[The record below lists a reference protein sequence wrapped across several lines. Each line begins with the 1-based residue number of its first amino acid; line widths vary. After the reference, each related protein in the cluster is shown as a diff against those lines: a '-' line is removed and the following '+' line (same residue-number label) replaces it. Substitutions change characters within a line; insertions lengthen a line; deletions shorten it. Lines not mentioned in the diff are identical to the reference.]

1 MPSKFSRELFDR
13 IPIVGILRNVPPLT
27 VPILARY
34 YADAGLTNLEV
45 TMNSDEAS
53 TTITRLVQDFEGKLN
68 IGAGTV
74 CTLDDLDK
82 ALSAGA
88 QFIVTPILQEE
99 VIKACVQQ
107 QIPVFP
113 GAYSPTEIY
122 KAWHLGATM
131 VKVFP
136 ATKLGAS
143 YIKEVLAPMNYLKLL
158 PTGGINLDNLT
169 EFMKAGAAGLGLG
182 SQLFPPK
189 LIEEGRWERLSELFR
204 DLVATYENYKLGQL
218 KSSIA

>member
-1 MPSKFSRELFDR
+1 MPSKFSPELFNR
-13 IPIVGILRNVPPLT
+13 IPIVGILRSVPPLT

-34 YADAGLTNLEV
+34 YADAGLTTLEV
-45 TMNSDEAS
+45 TMNSDEAL
-53 TTITRLVQDFEGKLN
+53 TTITRLVQDFEGRLN

-74 CTLDDLDK
+74 CTLEDLDK

-122 KAWHLGATM
+122 KAWHMGATM

-143 YIKEVLAPMNYLKLL
+143 YIKEVLAPMDYLKLL
-158 PTGGINLDNLT
+158 PTGGVSLDNFT
-169 EFMKAGAAGLGLG
+169 EFLTAGAAGLGIG
-182 SQLFPPK
+182 SHLFPKK
-189 LIEEGRWERLSELFR
+189 LIEEGAWEELSVRFN
-204 DLVATYENYKLGQL
+204 DLVAMYKAF
-218 KSSIA
+218 KK

>member
-1 MPSKFSRELFDR
+1 MPSRFSPELFSR
-13 IPIVGILRNVPPLT
+13 IPVVGILRNVPPLT
-27 VPILARY
+27 VPTLARY
-34 YADAGLTNLEV
+34 YAEAGLTTLEV
-45 TMNSDEAS
+45 TMNSDEAL
-53 TTITRLVQDFEGKLN
+53 TTITRLVQDFDGVLN

-74 CTLDDLDK
+74 CTLEDLDK
-82 ALSAGA
+82 ALAAGA

-99 VIKACVQQ
+99 VIRACVQQ

-143 YIKEVLAPMNYLKLL
+143 FVKEVMAPMNYLKLV
-158 PTGGINLDNLT
+158 PTGGVSLDNFT
-169 EFMKAGAAGLGLG
+169 DFFAAGAAAVGMG
-182 SQLFPPK
+182 SQLFPKK
-189 LIEEGRWERLSELFR
+189 LIEEGDWEELSVQFR
-204 DLVATYENYKLGQL
+204 DLVATYEAYKKKKLAF
-218 KSSIA
+218 SR

>member
-34 YADAGLTNLEV
+34 YCEAGLTNLEV
-45 TMNSDEAS
+45 TLNSDEAL
-53 TTITRLVQDFEGKLN
+53 TTITRLVQDFEETLN

-74 CTLDDLDK
+74 CTLEDLDK
-82 ALSAGA
+82 ALDAGA

-99 VIKACVQQ
+99 VIKACVQRQ
-107 QIPVFP
+107 VPVFP

-143 YIKEVLAPMNYLKLL
+143 YIKEVMAPMEYLKLM
-158 PTGGINLDNLT
+158 PTGGVSLYNFT
-169 EFMKAGAAGLGLG
+169 EFLAAGAAGLGMG
-182 SQLFPPK
+182 SQLFPKK
-189 LIEEGRWERLSELFR
+189 LIEEGVWEELSVTFR
-204 DLVATYENYKLGQL
+204 DLVAMYESFKKKKPL
-218 KSSIA
+218 AVRR

>member
-1 MPSKFSRELFDR
+1 MPHKFSRELFDQV
-13 IPIVGILRNVPPLT
+13 PVVGILRNVPPLT
-27 VPILARY
+27 VPVLARY
-34 YADAGLTNLEV
+34 YSEAGLTTLEV
-45 TMNSDEAS
+45 TMNSDEAL

-74 CTLDDLDK
+74 CTLEDLDK

-99 VIKACVQQ
+99 VIKACVEKQV
-107 QIPVFP
+107 PVFP

-143 YIKEVLAPMNYLKLL
+143 YIKEVMAPMDYLQLL
-158 PTGGINLDNLT
+158 PTGGVSPDNFT
-169 EFMKAGAAGLGLG
+169 EFLAAGAAGLGMG
-182 SQLFPPK
+182 SQLFPK
-189 LIEEGRWERLSELFR
+189 QLIEEGAWEELSQLFR
-204 DLVATYENYKLGQL
+204 DLVTKYKAFKNNQ
-218 KSSIA
+218 

>member
-13 IPIVGILRNVPPLT
+13 LPIVGILRNVPPLT

-34 YADAGLTNLEV
+34 YSEAGLTNLEV
-45 TMNSDEAS
+45 TMNSDEAL

-74 CTLDDLDK
+74 CTLEDLDK
-82 ALSAGA
+82 ALGAGA

-122 KAWHLGATM
+122 KAWHMGATM

-136 ATKLGAS
+136 ATKLGAA
-143 YIKEVLAPMNYLKLL
+143 YIKEVMAPMEYLQLM
-158 PTGGINLDNLT
+158 PTGGVSLDNFT
-169 EFMKAGAAGLGLG
+169 EFLSAGATGLGMG
-182 SQLFPPK
+182 SQLFPKK
-189 LIEEGRWERLSELFR
+189 LIEEGAWEELSMTFR
-204 DLVATYENYKLGQL
+204 DLVAMYVSFKKKPLAA
-218 KSSIA
+218 KS

>member
-1 MPSKFSRELFDR
+1 
-13 IPIVGILRNVPPLT
+13 
-27 VPILARY
+27 LARY
-34 YADAGLTNLEV
+34 YAEAGLTTLEV
-45 TMNSDEAS
+45 TMNSDEAL
-53 TTITRLVQDFEGKLN
+53 TTITRLVQDFDEKLN

-74 CTLDDLDK
+74 CTLEDLDK
-82 ALSAGA
+82 ALAAGA

-143 YIKEVLAPMNYLKLL
+143 FIKEVLAPMDYLKLL
-158 PTGGINLDNLT
+158 PTGGVSLDN
-169 EFMKAGAAGLGLG
+169 FKDFFVAGAAGVGMG
-182 SQLFPPK
+182 SQLFPKK
-189 LIEEGRWERLSELFR
+189 LIEEGDWEELSVLFR
-204 DLVATYENYKLGQL
+204 DLVATFDAFRKKKVTA
-218 KSSIA
+218 KS

>member
-1 MPSKFSRELFDR
+1 MPNRFSPELFSR

-34 YADAGLTNLEV
+34 YAEAGLTTLEV
-45 TMNSDEAS
+45 TMNSDEAL
-53 TTITRLVQDFEGKLN
+53 TTITRLVQDFDGKLN

-74 CTLDDLDK
+74 CTLEDLDK
-82 ALSAGA
+82 ALTAGA

-136 ATKLGAS
+136 ATRLGAS
-143 YIKEVLAPMNYLKLL
+143 FIKEVLAPMNYLKLL
-158 PTGGINLDNLT
+158 PTGGVSLDNFT
-169 EFMKAGAAGLGLG
+169 EFFAAGAAAVGMG
-182 SQLFPPK
+182 SQLFPKK
-189 LIEEGRWERLSELFR
+189 LIEEGDWEELSVQFR
-204 DLVATYENYKLGQL
+204 DLVATYEAYKKKRLTV
-218 KSSIA
+218 SR